1 MYTKINLEQG
11 RIYRV
16 IKHIAGANRSNYD
29 EEDLRCECEQI
40 YLIPHRKSYQLNSFK
55 FQKLFFCDLTFREF
69 AQSKILGN

>member
-1 MYTKINLEQG
+1 MN
-11 RIYRV
+11 RI
-16 IKHIAGANRSNYD
+16 AEANRNNYD